1 VILLNGLKIV
11 INKNDKDMN
20 VTKISSLTGKENTLN
35 IDVTPEQ
42 LLRIESRR
50 NTSELIQNIV
60 PNLSMEDREFLM
72 TGITHEEWIRMF
84 GEID

>member
-1 VILLNGLKIV
+1 
-11 INKNDKDMN
+11 MN
-20 VTKISSLTGKENTLN
+20 ITKRSTLTGKENTLN

-42 LLRIESRR
+42 LARIENRM
-50 NTSELIQNIV
+50 NTTELIQNIV

-72 TGITHEEWIRMF
+72 TGITNEEWIRMF

>member
-1 VILLNGLKIV
+1 
-11 INKNDKDMN
+11 MN
-20 VTKISSLTGKENTLN
+20 ITKRSSLTGKENTLN

-42 LLRIESRR
+42 LARIENRM
-50 NTSELIQNIV
+50 NTTELIQNIV

-72 TGITHEEWIRMF
+72 TGITNEEWIRAF

>member
-1 VILLNGLKIV
+1 MI
-11 INKNDKDMN
+11 
-20 VTKISSLTGKENTLN
+20 VTKKSSLTGIENTLN

-42 LLRIESRR
+42 LFRIENRM
-50 NTSELIQNIV
+50 NTTELIQNIV

-72 TGITHEEWIRMF
+72 TGITNEEWIRAF

>member
-1 VILLNGLKIV
+1 
-11 INKNDKDMN
+11 MN
-20 VTKISSLTGKENTLN
+20 ITKRSSLTGKENTLN

-42 LLRIESRR
+42 LFRIENRM
-50 NTSELIQNIV
+50 NTTELIQNIV

-72 TGITHEEWIRMF
+72 TGITNEEWIRMF

>member
-1 VILLNGLKIV
+1 MI
-11 INKNDKDMN
+11 
-20 VTKISSLTGKENTLN
+20 VTKKSSLTGKENTLN

-42 LLRIESRR
+42 LARIENRM
-50 NTSELIQNIV
+50 NTTELIQNIV

-72 TGITHEEWIRMF
+72 TGITNEEWIRMF

>member
-1 VILLNGLKIV
+1 
-11 INKNDKDMN
+11 MN